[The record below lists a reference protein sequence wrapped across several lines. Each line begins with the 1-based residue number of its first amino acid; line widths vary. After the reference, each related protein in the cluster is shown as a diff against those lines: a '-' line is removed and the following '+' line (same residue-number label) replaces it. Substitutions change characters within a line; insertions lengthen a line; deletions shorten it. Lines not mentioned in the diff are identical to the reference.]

1 LAILADDNRLQVD
14 IDIKKKKKE
23 VITEIFMQKGL
34 GKNKNKHVENL
45 PWDMKERL
53 TSGCFDV

>member
-14 IDIKKKKKE
+14 IDIKKKKKN

-45 PWDMKERL
+45 PLDMKERL
-53 TSGCFDV
+53 TSGCFYV